1 MIVSVHVTYV
11 SAGGTAGLNNV
22 VTILEKNVP
31 KQVESMDSILEHVI
45 VRTCNRFELYV
56 ACLDNDRVRHALREF
71 FQKLMDL
78 SKEYQKQ
85 HR

>member
-11 SAGGTAGLNNV
+11 SAGGTAGLNDV
-22 VTILEKNVP
+22 VTLLEKAVP
-31 KQVESMDSILEHVI
+31 KQVASMEGILEHVI